1 MKYPRPYDVVIYFTA
16 RSCKLCTLESIYS
29 VNLSLNSSTWWNYT
43 NAKELL
49 ILINIQSFL
58 LLLFIMEK
66 LNKSLSILDSKLHQ
80 ILLFQNP
87 IWQWSAKSKEDSI
100 SNNTFGRFLAA
111 MGR

>member
-1 MKYPRPYDVVIYFTA
+1 
-16 RSCKLCTLESIYS
+16 
-29 VNLSLNSSTWWNYT
+29 
-43 NAKELL
+43 
-49 ILINIQSFL
+49 
-58 LLLFIMEK
+58 MEK
-66 LNKSLSILDSKLHQ
+66 INKSLSILDSKLHQ